1 MYTGRYYYIPTFRDC
16 ISRKKAVSLHSKMKK
31 RLVDILRFVPVV
43 LVVWLYSSTHF
54 FMHTHEVDG
63 VLIAHSHIGG
73 SQHQHSAAS
82 FSLIQQL
89 THAVQTAGTTIF
101 ALLCVVVAIFLYQR
115 LSSAALCEKHW
126 QIRSLRAPPVC

>member
-1 MYTGRYYYIPTFRDC
+1 
-16 ISRKKAVSLHSKMKK
+16 MKQ
-31 RLVDILRFVPVV
+31 RLITILRFVPVM

-73 SQHQHSAAS
+73 THHQHSAAS

-89 THAVQTAGTTIF
+89 TQAVQSAGTTLF
-101 ALLCVVVAIFLYQR
+101 ALLCVAVAIFLYQKF
-115 LSSAALCEKHW
+115 SSAALCEKHW
-126 QIRSLRAPPVC
+126 QIRSLRAPPAYECRIYNL